1 VLEIALR
8 KAVVYATTGVFFLV
22 AATAQLQGA
31 SIAETFLKAGIACA
45 TMTVVGVVALRI
57 VAEGLHWPSTEAQ
70 EADKAAAEAKAS
82 GSAGAASTALEKAA

>member
-8 KAVVYATTGVFFLV
+8 KAVVYATTGVFFVV

-45 TMTVVGVVALRI
+45 VMTVVGVVALRI
-57 VAEGLHWPSTEAQ
+57 VAEGLRTPATEAQ
-70 EADKAAAEAKAS
+70 DAAKAGTEAEAS
-82 GSAGAASTALEKAA
+82 GPAGISEKAA

>member
-1 VLEIALR
+1 MLEIALR

-45 TMTVVGVVALRI
+45 VMTVVGVVALRI
-57 VAEGLHWPSTEAQ
+57 VAEALHKPATEAQ
-70 EADKAAAEAKAS
+70 DAAKAGSAADAS
-82 GSAGAASTALEKAA
+82 GSAGAAATALEKAA

>member
-1 VLEIALR
+1 MLEIALR

-45 TMTVVGVVALRI
+45 VMTVVGVVALRI
-57 VAEGLHWPSTEAQ
+57 VAEALRKPAETQDA
-70 EADKAAAEAKAS
+70 AKAAAEAEAN
-82 GSAGAASTALEKAA
+82 GPAGAAATALEKAA